1 MKHFNHILFPVD
13 FSDRCRAVRPFVRAI
28 ASRFK
33 SKVTLLHVIHIPAG
47 WYGGIEAGY
56 PIMFDIPAM
65 EADGRRMLHEFFED
79 GTTHPVEYAIPAGI
93 KIAVEKQTK
102 LTVSGSNKYMVGQ
115 VAAHIR
121 GLKPPEPYKGKGIKY
136 ADEKIIRKVGKAAGA
151 GAGASAGGK

>member
-79 GTTHPVEYAIPAGI
+79 GTTHPVEYAIKNGDPALEIINFAQANDIDLILMPTHGYG
-93 KIAVEKQTK
+93 KF
-102 LTVSGSNKYMVGQ
+102 
-115 VAAHIR
+115 R
-121 GLKPPEPYKGKGIKY
+121 GLLLGSI
-136 ADEKIIRKVGKAAGA
+136 AAKVLHD
-151 GAGASAGGK
+151 